1 MKHFLILII
10 SFLPIIMVGQVDNT
24 NSAYNHNELK
34 RAMTYQP
41 QSVDLE
47 KSEKV
52 YYPNSNLKE
61 EKNNKYGKLNGAY
74 KSYYENGKLKN
85 EGYYKNNQ
93 RKGFWKFYYENGNVK
108 KKVNYRYGKLR
119 GYFRSYYN
127 NGQLE
132 SEGNFIDIEVKD
144 GLWTFYDEDGKLQE
158 QHLYKDKILI
168 LKKMYDNSDG
178 NSDVKILGKYT
189 PLSRPMKWG
198 K

>member
-1 MKHFLILII
+1 MVYNFFTKDVKNSILNNKNKI
-10 SFLPIIMVGQVDNT
+10 LV
-24 NSAYNHNELK
+24 
-34 RAMTYQP
+34 
-41 QSVDLE
+41 
-47 KSEKV
+47 
-52 YYPNSNLKE
+52 
-61 EKNNKYGKLNGAY
+61 EKNSEVHVIDYTVDQSKFKFINNV
-74 KSYYENGKLKN
+74 YENIILEENAKLKN

-93 RKGFWKFYYENGNVK
+93 RKGFWKYYYDNGNIK

-132 SEGNFIDIEVKD
+132 SEGNFIDIEEKD
-144 GLWTFYDEDGKLQE
+144 GLWTFYDEDGELQE

-168 LKKMYDNSDG
+168 LKKMYDNSDS